1 MSNVKSTKLF
11 FVVYARFLGGRPDV
25 SVFPLRIK
33 QWRKF
38 IASLGLKYYI
48 FPLASYPTASL
59 LFEKK
64 DQGGKAVRSEN
75 RTTGIMHVSK
85 PATFDWVV
93 FFFNSLLSGYITCET
108 C

>member
-11 FVVYARFLGGRPDV
+11 FVVSARFLERRADV
-25 SVFPLRIK
+25 SVFPLPIK

-75 RTTGIMHVSK
+75 RMTGIMHVSK
-85 PATFDWVV
+85 TAAFD
-93 FFFNSLLSGYITCET
+93 
-108 C
+108 

>member
-11 FVVYARFLGGRPDV
+11 FVVSARFLERRADV
-25 SVFPLRIK
+25 SVFPLPIK

-75 RTTGIMHVSK
+75 RMTGIMHESSSFLILYYQAILRVK
-85 PATFDWVV
+85 L
-93 FFFNSLLSGYITCET
+93 NKIEH
-108 C
+108 

>member
-1 MSNVKSTKLF
+1 MSNVKSTKLC
-11 FVVYARFLGGRPDV
+11 FVVSARFLERRADV

-85 PATFDWVV
+85 T
-93 FFFNSLLSGYITCET
+93 SCL
-108 C
+108 